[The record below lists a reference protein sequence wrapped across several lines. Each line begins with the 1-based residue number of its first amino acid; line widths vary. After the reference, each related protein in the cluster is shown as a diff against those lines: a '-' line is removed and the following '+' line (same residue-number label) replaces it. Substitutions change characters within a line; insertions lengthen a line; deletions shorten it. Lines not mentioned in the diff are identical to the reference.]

1 MKTMKPIQMMK
12 HLACALVAGIL
23 LSMFGGN
30 PVKAQE
36 AILPQTHLAIESIR
50 LEGDEIVVNA
60 IVSAGIKTVIL
71 ETRPRVGAGNWEP
84 RAVLRL
90 GEFTTPVKVVTLRAP
105 RSGEMELIQVRGETT
120 ESVPESFFKGAST
133 DGLAVNGLGSSEFR
147 APIGAVDKVAAPE
160 ATAGGVSD
168 TGTREVVESD
178 IWQIEGDR
186 LYFFNQ
192 YRGLQV
198 VSLENPDLPQVIGTY
213 EVPAAGE
220 QMYLYDRDH
229 VVLLARNNCG
239 NFSSSAESQL
249 VLLEV
254 AGGQPTPVVEVP
266 IEGNIRESRLV
277 GTALYVVAE
286 RYRPVPSPL
295 KPDGGEV
302 REVWEW
308 GSEVS
313 SFDLGNFASPVRRF
327 SEWIPGYGNAIM
339 ATDRY
344 LFVATPQ
351 STSQWWSSN
360 SDVRVYDISAP
371 DGTTRLVAKIPTAGR
386 VKDKFKMHLRG
397 DVFSVVTETSDRTLR
412 TQVETFSL
420 ADPTNPTR
428 SGALTIIE
436 RETLYATRF
445 EGDRLYAVT
454 FLRTDPLWVID
465 LSDPTQPRKM
475 GELEIPGWSTYIQ
488 PLDGKLLTVG
498 IDNTT
503 GWRASVQLFDVRD
516 PANPSLLSK
525 ILLGEEYSS
534 TEANDDEKAF
544 GFIPEENLILLPYTS
559 YEGSQSF
566 RGVHLIDL
574 EADGLRARGSISHE
588 FQARRA
594 TVYGDRI
601 VSISGT
607 ELLTVDATDRDHP
620 VTVSSVELSWDASRV
635 FVNGGHVVTVSD
647 SYGDHPALRVVS
659 AADPSTALKTL
670 RIAELPILGA
680 VQKDQKLF
688 VLQGKSTEVLWPRV
702 WTETDYAPIATNQ
715 AVLRFSVFDVS
726 SLPEVTL
733 IGETER
739 EFEKESYWNQFAPV
753 WVKPDTLVWHSR
765 NGGLY
770 RDVIM
775 NAAGGAEAKKGFAPD
790 ERISILPWWGSF
802 DSRFFAYDVSGASPR
817 FLSEVSLRGEEN
829 WWDFSPAF
837 AANGLVYV
845 SHQTSEYLP
854 DVRPPATTVYKWDGT
869 KSVPVTEVPPPGVW
883 VQRFFLDVINF
894 NNPVE
899 PTVRKPLNIPGA
911 LIGLSHAGQVLYTQG
926 YRYGNVDA
934 WSDWSEWLDAISYD
948 GVETRLVDSMPLP
961 ESWPHPV
968 LVDQQTVLL
977 GRPSVSKAESPTAEV
992 WTVTDGGKF
1001 SAIGRVDLSTPVN
1014 EFKAIGD
1021 MVGFRVDS
1029 GLDVYD
1035 LSNPAAPVRRGS
1047 GSPMGCMWYNWDYAD
1062 GALDSGL
1069 WLPLGPYG
1077 LGKIEI
1083 KPQ

>member
-1 MKTMKPIQMMK
+1 MKTMKPIRMIQ

-23 LSMFGGN
+23 LPMFGGN
-30 PVKAQE
+30 PLNAQE
-36 AILPQTHLAIESIR
+36 AVLPQTHLAIESIR

-120 ESVPESFFKGAST
+120 EPVPEAFFKGAST
-133 DGLAVNGLGSSEFR
+133 DGLAVNGLGSSDFR

-160 ATAGGVSD
+160 ATVGGVTD

-198 VSLENPDLPQVIGTY
+198 VSLENPDAPAVLGTY
-213 EVPAAGE
+213 AVPAAGE

-254 AGGQPTPVVEVP
+254 AGGQPSPVVEIP

-286 RYRPVPSPL
+286 RYRPVASPL
-295 KPDGGEV
+295 KPDGEV

-308 GSEVS
+308 GSEIS
-313 SFDLGNFASPVRRF
+313 SFDLGNFGKPVQRF

-351 STSQWWSSN
+351 LSSQWWSSN
-360 SDVRVYDISAP
+360 SDVRVYDISEP
-371 DGTTRLVAKIPTAGR
+371 DGTTRQVAKIATSGR
-386 VKDKFKMHLRG
+386 IKDKFKMHLKG
-397 DVFSVVTETSDRTLR
+397 DTFTVVTETADRTLR

-420 ADPTNPTR
+420 ADPANPTR
-428 SGALTIIE
+428 QGALTIIE

-445 EGDRLYAVT
+445 QGDLLYAVT
-454 FLRTDPLWVID
+454 FLRKDPLWVID
-465 LSDPTQPRKM
+465 LSDPAQPKKV

-503 GWRASVQLFDVRD
+503 GWRAAVQLFDVRD

-534 TEANDDEKAF
+534 TEANNDEKAF
-544 GFIPEENLILLPYTS
+544 GFIPEENLILVPYTS

-574 EADGLRARGSISHE
+574 EAEGLRSRGSISHE

-620 VTVSSVELSWDASRV
+620 ITVASLELSWDASRV
-635 FVNGGHVVTVSD
+635 FVSGDYVVAVSD
-647 SYGDHPALRVVS
+647 SYGEHPALRVVS
-659 AADPSTALKTL
+659 AADPSTALHDL
-670 RIAELPILGA
+670 RIAQLPILGA
-680 VQKDQKLF
+680 TLKNQKLF
-688 VLQGKSTEVLWPRV
+688 VLQGKSTEVIWPRV
-702 WTETDYAPIATNQ
+702 WTETDYKPMATNE

-726 SLPEVTL
+726 KLPKVTL
-733 IGETER
+733 MGETER
-739 EFEKESYWNQFAPV
+739 EFKNEYWNQFEPV
-753 WVKPDTLVWHSR
+753 WVQTETLVWHSR
-765 NGGLY
+765 NGGFY
-770 RDVIM
+770 RDVLIM
-775 NAAGGAEAKKGFAPD
+775 NSAGGAVAKNAFAPD

-802 DSRFFAYDVSGASPR
+802 DSRFIAYDVSSANPR
-817 FLSEVSLRGEEN
+817 FLSEVSLRGDEN

-845 SHQTSEYLP
+845 SHQTSEYLA
-854 DVRPPATTVYKWDGT
+854 DVHPPATTVYKWDGT
-869 KSVPVTEVPPPGVW
+869 KSVPVIEVPPPGVW
-883 VQRFFLDVINF
+883 VQRYFLDVINF

-911 LIGLSHAGQVLYTQG
+911 LIGLSHGGQVLYTQG
-926 YRYGNVDA
+926 YRYGNVDT
-934 WSDWSEWLDAISYD
+934 WSDWSEWMDAISYD
-948 GVETRLVDSMPLP
+948 GVETRLVNSMPLP
-961 ESWPHPV
+961 ASWPHPV
-968 LVDQQTVLL
+968 LVNNQTVLL
-977 GRPSVSKAESPTAEV
+977 GRPSETKGGLPTVEV
-992 WTVTDGGKF
+992 WTLTDAGKF
-1001 SAIGRVDLSTPVN
+1001 SSIGRADLSTPVN
-1014 EFKAIGD
+1014 DFKAIGD
-1021 MVGFRVDS
+1021 MVAFRVDS
-1029 GLDVYD
+1029 GLDIYD
-1035 LSNPAAPVRRGS
+1035 LSDPAVPVRRGS
-1047 GSPMGCMWYNWDYAD
+1047 GSPMGCIWYDWEHAD
-1062 GALDSGL
+1062 GALNGGL
-1069 WLPLGPYG
+1069 WIPLGSYG

-1083 KPQ
+1083 KPR